1 MKNKKSS
8 NRSFGILFFV
18 VFLILG
24 LWPLF
29 KSQNPSI
36 FLLCISG
43 VFLILGFLNSKL
55 LSPLYVIW
63 MKFADILAK
72 IIPPVVMF
80 SIFFIIVTPIGF
92 FLKLIGKDIVNLK
105 FDKKKKSY
113 WIKRANIKSMK
124 RQF

>member
-43 VFLILGFLNSKL
+43 VFLILGILNSKL
-55 LSPLYVIW
+55 LSPLYIIW

-80 SIFFIIVTPIGF
+80 FIFFIIVTPIGF

>member
-29 KSQNPSI
+29 KSQNPSST
-36 FLLCISG
+36 LLCISA
-43 VFLILGFLNSKL
+43 VFLILGILNSKL
-55 LSPLYVIW
+55 LSPLYIIW

-113 WIKRANIKSMK
+113 WIKRDNIKSMK

>member
-29 KSQNPSI
+29 KSQSPSI
-36 FLLCISG
+36 TLLCISAI
-43 VFLILGFLNSKL
+43 FLILGILNSKL
-55 LSPLYVIW
+55 LSPLYIIW

-113 WIKRANIKSMK
+113 WIKRDNIKSMK

>member
-36 FLLCISG
+36 TLLCISA
-43 VFLILGFLNSKL
+43 VFLILGILNSKL
-55 LSPLYVIW
+55 LSPLYIIW

-113 WIKRANIKSMK
+113 WIKRDNIKSMK

>member
-36 FLLCISG
+36 TLLCISAI
-43 VFLILGFLNSKL
+43 FLILGILNSKL
-55 LSPLYVIW
+55 LSPLYIIW

-113 WIKRANIKSMK
+113 WIKRDNIKSMK

>member
-36 FLLCISG
+36 TLLCISA
-43 VFLILGFLNSKL
+43 VFLILGILNSKL
-55 LSPLYVIW
+55 LSPLYIIW